1 MLYIG
6 NQQYKIPDRTFITP
20 EHYDSKIEYLQS
32 TGTQWID
39 TGIKGNTGLK
49 LEVTI
54 QAEKYSEG
62 VIGARISSVRYEH
75 SLVYIA
81 EGGIRLHVSTTNN
94 NLFIYNP
101 SSYSEWLNI
110 VCDKNNM
117 YINGTKVGNAP
128 GYTPFTNNYSYYV
141 FAVNSSNKAQPIGSS
156 KLKNIACK
164 KYLYYGDT
172 LEEISH
178 NIFKLLRLADTYKP
192 DIILIEGVNKNGL
205 GLAIMN
211 RLVRACSYNYIE
223 R

>member
-156 KLKNIACK
+156 KLKSVIIWDN
-164 KYLYYGDT
+164 DT
-172 LEEISH
+172 
-178 NIFKLLRLADTYKP
+178 KLIDFIPVRVGQIGYMYDKVSGKLFGNKGTGNFTLGP
-192 DIILIEGVNKNGL
+192 DIQE
-205 GLAIMN
+205 
-211 RLVRACSYNYIE
+211 E
-223 R
+223 